1 MIISKACAWGP
12 TRSIDSCCVPRE
24 YSCGNRKELQA
35 DCQRGGRCA
44 HRSEQP
50 VFRLATRS
58 TDCFCS
64 SVRLAGDL
72 LYPAA
77 GGLMSYGA
85 SPLDTYRQMGTMTGP
100 ILKGKHHQD
109 IPVLQPKR
117 FELVINSKA
126 ARLLHL
132 SIPLQMW
139 VIADEIN
146 RVLAFL
152 LRCTS
157 PELAQRARA
166 IVRPRQ
172 KSRVVRTKT
181 EAIGDSVRR
190 SSRLRAAS
198 APTCMITAARLKHA
212 PTLGYLL
219 D

>member
-1 MIISKACAWGP
+1 MRSSFRTTRIS
-12 TRSIDSCCVPRE
+12 TRNAIDSLL
-24 YSCGNRKELQA
+24 LQLGTP
-35 DCQRGGRCA
+35 CR
-44 HRSEQP
+44 
-50 VFRLATRS
+50 RS
-58 TDCFCS
+58 TISGSRRFDELRSKS
-64 SVRLAGDL
+64 SRHW
-72 LYPAA
+72 
-77 GGLMSYGA
+77 
-85 SPLDTYRQMGTMTGP
+85 QMGTMTGP